1 MVDKRRTSG
10 MLIPTIIM
18 GAIAIGVSIVAYQQN
33 HHVEG
38 IKSSLSM
45 IIEILPIVI
54 FAFVTAAMVQVII
67 PKELIAKWV
76 GEESGLKGILVGSL
90 AGALTPG
97 GPYVS
102 FPIAAGLMRS
112 GASVGTMVAFVSGW
126 ALWGMSRL
134 PLEIGILGWKFATIR
149 FLSVCFV
156 PPMAG
161 IIANFFFK
169 IIK

>member
-1 MVDKRRTSG
+1 

-18 GAIAIGVSIVAYQQN
+18 GVIAVGVSIIAYQRNQ
-33 HHVEG
+33 HVEG
-38 IKSSLSM
+38 MKAAFSM
-45 IIEILPIVI
+45 IIEILPIVL
-54 FAFVTAAMVQVII
+54 FAFVIASMIQVII
-67 PKELIAKWV
+67 PKELIEKWV
-76 GEESGLKGILVGSL
+76 GEESGLKGIFIGSL

-112 GASVGTMVAFVSGW
+112 GASIGTIVAFVSGW

-134 PLEIGILGWKFATIR
+134 PLEIGILGWKFAAIR
-149 FLSVCFV
+149 FLSVFWV
-156 PPMAG
+156 PPIAG
-161 IIANFFFK
+161 MIANFLFK

>member
-1 MVDKRRTSG
+1 M
-10 MLIPTIIM
+10 
-18 GAIAIGVSIVAYQQN
+18 
-33 HHVEG
+33 EG
-38 IKSSLSM
+38 LKSAFSM
-45 IIEILPIVI
+45 TIEILPIVLL
-54 FAFVTAAMVQVII
+54 AFLTAAMVQVII

-76 GEESGLKGILVGSL
+76 GQESGLRGIFIGSL

-126 ALWGMSRL
+126 ALWGVSRL
-134 PLEIGILGWKFATIR
+134 PLEIGILGWKFAIVR
-149 FLSVCFV
+149 FLSICMV
-156 PPMAG
+156 PPIAG
-161 IIANFFFK
+161 LIANFLFK

>member
-1 MVDKRRTSG
+1 MF
-10 MLIPTIIM
+10 IPTIIM
-18 GAIAIGVSIVAYQQN
+18 GAIAIGVSIVAYQRNQ
-33 HHVEG
+33 HIEG
-38 IKSSLSM
+38 MKSAFFM
-45 IIEILPIVI
+45 TVEILPIVL
-54 FAFVTAAMVQVII
+54 FAFITAAMVQVII

-76 GEESGLKGILVGSL
+76 GQESGLRGIFIGSL

-112 GASVGTMVAFVSGW
+112 GASIGTMVAFVSGW

-134 PLEIGILGWKFATIR
+134 PLEIGILGWKFVAIR
-149 FLSVCFV
+149 FLSVCLV

-161 IIANFFFK
+161 LVANFLSK